1 MSATDAAEPV
11 RSVLYDVQERQGGQ
25 FDDFDGWMWTL
36 DFGDVAGEYES
47 LRSGTGIW
55 DVYALVKWE
64 VTGRDAQAV
73 LQRGF
78 TNNLATQA
86 VGQVRY
92 GAFVDAD
99 GRMLDEGTIYR
110 RGEDSYFAFTN
121 SDGFAAYVQELSPQ
135 ADVAIVNRLHEMP
148 LISVQGPRSRELLQ
162 SLSDFDFSG
171 LRYFRFATVPVTVAG
186 VDVFVSRTGF
196 SGELGFELIPARDDA
211 ERLWSA
217 LADAGARP
225 VGYNAIDIARVEAGL
240 IVHGF
245 DYSPGDRSPFD
256 VGLDAMVSL
265 APDVDCVGKAAL
277 QEVAAAPP
285 HRFKTLRLPSDE
297 LPESGVDVTRDGV
310 VVGTLTSPTDSPRFG
325 PIALAVLD
333 TDAAGDGTEV
343 SVGDSPATVAALSIF
358 DPEKRK
364 PRV

>member
-1 MSATDAAEPV
+1 MSATGAAEPV
-11 RSVLYDVQERQGGQ
+11 RSVLYDVQERQGAE

-36 DFGDVAGEYES
+36 DFGDVLGEYES
-47 LRSGTGIW
+47 LRSGVGMW

-78 TNNLATQA
+78 TNNLANQA

-99 GRMLDEGTIYR
+99 GRMLDEGTIFR
-110 RGEDSYFAFTN
+110 RDEESYFAFTN
-121 SDGFAAYVQELSPQ
+121 SDGFAAFAHELSPQ

-148 LISVQGPRSRELLQ
+148 LISLQGPLSRELLQ
-162 SLSDFDFSG
+162 SLSDFEVSS

-196 SGELGFELIPARDDA
+196 SGELGFELIPAPDDA

-256 VGLDAMVSL
+256 VGLDAVVSL
-265 APDVDCVGKAAL
+265 APEIDYVGKTTL

-285 HRFKTLRLPSDE
+285 HRFKTLHLSSAE
-297 LPESGVDVTRDGV
+297 LPEPGVDVTRDGA
-310 VVGTLTSPTDSPRFG
+310 VVGVLTSPTGSPRFG

-333 TDAAGDGTEV
+333 TEAAHDGTVVAVGDG
-343 SVGDSPATVAALSIF
+343 SATVAELSIF